1 MFIIINPQTNKKMI
15 LSLIIGGIAG
25 WLAGLIMKGDGYG
38 ILIDIVS
45 GIVGG
50 WVGRWLFGI
59 LNLHFGGTFG
69 VLITSVVGAIILIAL
84 LRAIKRG

>member
-1 MFIIINPQTNKKMI
+1 MI

-38 ILIDIVS
+38 IIVDILL

-59 LNLHFGGTFG
+59 LNLHFGGSLGALF
-69 VLITSVVGAIILIAL
+69 TSLVGAIILIAIV
-84 LRAIKRG
+84 RAIKR

>member
-1 MFIIINPQTNKKMI
+1 MI

-25 WLAGLIMKGDGYG
+25 WLAGLIMRGDGYG
-38 ILIDIVS
+38 IIVDIIL

-50 WVGRWLFGI
+50 WLGGWLFGV

-69 VLITSVVGAIILIAL
+69 ILFTSVVGAVILIAL
-84 LRAIKRG
+84 VRLIKRG

>member
-1 MFIIINPQTNKKMI
+1 MI

-25 WLAGLIMKGDGYG
+25 WLAGLIMRGDGYG
-38 ILIDIVS
+38 ILIDIIL

-50 WVGRWLFGI
+50 WLGGWLFGA
-59 LNLHFGGTFG
+59 LNLHIGGTFG
-69 VLITSVVGAIILIAL
+69 VLITSIVGAVILIAL

>member
-1 MFIIINPQTNKKMI
+1 MI

-25 WLAGLIMKGDGYG
+25 WLAGLIMRGDGYG
-38 ILIDIVS
+38 ILIDIVL

>member
-1 MFIIINPQTNKKMI
+1 MI
-15 LSLIIGGIAG
+15 VSLIIGGIAG

-38 ILIDIVS
+38 ILIDIVL

-50 WVGRWLFGI
+50 WVGRWLFGA

-69 VLITSVVGAIILIAL
+69 ILITSVVGAIILIAL